1 LISSFAGEELEAYL
15 ERHGG
20 RSSYDRL
27 IYLGDG
33 ANDFCPVLRMG
44 PNDVALV
51 RKGKGLERRI
61 KQDGGV
67 KCEVRYWTGAWEVS
81 HWDRMFN

>member
-1 LISSFAGEELEAYL
+1 MCKGEELEAYL

-51 RKGKGLERRI
+51 RNDKGLERRI
-61 KQDGGV
+61 RQEGGV
-67 KCEVRYWTGAWEVS
+67 KCQVRYWTGAWEVEELF
-81 HWDRMFN
+81 DALRLQ